1 MAVTIKQI
9 AEVAQVS
16 RGTVDRALN
25 HRPGVKA
32 EVAARVLRIADELGY
47 KPDVAARS
55 LASKRYVR
63 KKIGILLC
71 SEGNPF
77 FEDVRHGIDNARQE
91 LNRLGVESEVKSI
104 KGFDARA
111 QIEKIEEF
119 VKEGINGLVLTP
131 VNDPELAEKLNSVIA
146 GGIQVVTINTDIPGV
161 KRMAYVGCD
170 YVTGGCVGGELLGMM
185 SNGLQ
190 EQIAIIIGYRRV
202 LAQNQRL
209 HGIRRTLERDFPN
222 ITVGAVLENED
233 DDGKCYDLVC
243 GLLKEKKELTGICF
257 AAAGVEGGIRAVKE
271 AGVNRKLQIITYDLT
286 GVIKENMKNGTIAAT
301 VCQEPY
307 QQGYQGVDILGKY
320 LLVGQKPSAS
330 VVNTHVYIATKYN
343 I

>member
-25 HRPGVKA
+25 HRPGVRA
-32 EVAARVLRIADELGY
+32 EVAARVRQIADDLGY

-77 FEDVRHGIDNARQE
+77 FKDVLQGIDNARQE
-91 LNRLGVESEVKSI
+91 LNHLGVESEVKSI
-104 KGFDARA
+104 KGFDVQA

-119 VKEGINGLVLTP
+119 VREGIDGLVLTP
-131 VNDPELAEKLNSVIA
+131 VNAPEVAEKLNSVIA
-146 GGIQVVTINTDIPGV
+146 GGVHVVTINTDIPGV
-161 KRMAYVGCD
+161 RRMAYVGCD
-170 YVTGGCVGGELLGMM
+170 YVTGGCVAGELLGMM
-185 SNGLQ
+185 SNGLK
-190 EQIAIIIGYRRV
+190 ERVVIIIGSRRV
-202 LAQNQRL
+202 LAQEQRL
-209 HGIRRTLERDFPN
+209 HGIRRILKKDFPN
-222 ITVGAVLENED
+222 ITVEAVLENEE
-233 DDGKCYDLVC
+233 DDGKCYELVKR
-243 GLLKEKKELTGICF
+243 LLQEDRELTGICF
-257 AAAGVEGGIRAVKE
+257 AAAGVAGGIRAIKE
-271 AGVNRKLQIITYDLT
+271 AELERKLQIITYDLT
-286 GVIKENMKNGTIAAT
+286 EIIQENMKNGMIAAT

-307 QQGYQGVDILGKY
+307 QQGYRGVDIMGKY
-320 LLVGQKPSAS
+320 LLLGQKPSKS
-330 VVNTHVYIATKYN
+330 VINTHVYIATKYN

>member
-32 EVAARVLRIADELGY
+32 EVAARVRRIADDLGY

-77 FEDVRHGIDNARQE
+77 FEDVLQGINNARQE
-91 LNRLGVESEVKSI
+91 LNHLGVESEVKSI
-104 KGFDARA
+104 KGFDAQA

-119 VKEGINGLVLTP
+119 VREGVNGIVLTP
-131 VNDPELAEKLNSVIA
+131 VNTPEVAEALNRVIA
-146 GGIQVVTINTDIPGV
+146 DGIHIVTINTDIPGV
-161 KRMAYVGCD
+161 KKMAYVGCD

-185 SNGLQ
+185 SNGLT
-190 EQIAIIIGYRRV
+190 EKVVIVIGSRRN
-202 LAQNQRL
+202 LAHEQRL
-209 HGIRRTLERDFPN
+209 RGIRRTLKKDFSN
-222 ITVGAVLENED
+222 ITVEAVLENED
-233 DDGKCYDLVC
+233 DDEKCYDLVSA
-243 GLLKEKKELTGICF
+243 LLKEKKDLTGICF
-257 AAAGVEGGIRAVKE
+257 AAAGVEGGIRAVRE
-271 AGVNRKLQIITYDLT
+271 AGLERKLQIVAYDLT

-307 QQGYQGVDILGKY
+307 QQGYNGVDILGKY
-320 LLVGQKPSAS
+320 LLSGQRPSKA
-330 VVNTHVYIATKYN
+330 VINTHVYIATKYN